1 MPSPMTAQPEK
12 STKGD
17 GATASNP
24 RPAAKTRFDSIS
36 TPRPPKPSILAPAQ
50 GPTIAETTIAME
62 NAPNTQTGERP
73 RSSAMG
79 TARTA
84 GM

>member
-1 MPSPMTAQPEK
+1 MPSPITAQPAK
-12 STKGD
+12 RTRGV
-17 GATASNP
+17 GASASNP

-36 TPRPPKPSILAPAQ
+36 TPRPPTPSIRAPAH
-50 GPTIAETTIAME
+50 GPTMAETTIAME
-62 NAPNTQTGERP
+62 KAPKTQTGDRP